1 MKKTHLLV
9 FILIGLLGACQNHP
23 QSIQSKMVNIS
34 DSSMIDINHYEVKKI
49 SVGKNITNKP
59 MASQVISMNGMDKYV
74 MLDEFYLYVFDWQQ
88 GIPEDSVSLH
98 QCGLLR
104 NCSGFNYINSDSI
117 IIYND
122 GKKTVFLIDSNGNIQ
137 KRWNIPRSD
146 NYTQW
151 VSSVDALNGTRI
163 ESDHEKFLLSGSI
176 LGALSQAKGLTIPI
190 SECLYKESGEWKS
203 VAYYPDLYMQYNW
216 GGYYMNCTYVT
227 KDSKGRYLYSF
238 PILDKVLRYNND
250 FSLCDTIPMKSRYD
264 KGIEEFAFDG
274 SEDETNEI
282 RYYISQTTYSNII
295 YDPYRNLYLR
305 LAEHPLQDWNE
316 KGAFCKPFSIVI
328 SDTKGEILSESSIST
343 DYKKFHYQNMHVC
356 KEGIAIAMENPDEN
370 HIYFAC
376 IKISGSFKT
385 TAQ

>member
-1 MKKTHLLV
+1 
-9 FILIGLLGACQNHP
+9 
-23 QSIQSKMVNIS
+23 
-34 DSSMIDINHYEVKKI
+34 
-49 SVGKNITNKP
+49 
-59 MASQVISMNGMDKYV
+59 
-74 MLDEFYLYVFDWQQ
+74 
-88 GIPEDSVSLH
+88 
-98 QCGLLR
+98 
-104 NCSGFNYINSDSI
+104 
-117 IIYND
+117 
-122 GKKTVFLIDSNGNIQ
+122 
-137 KRWNIPRSD
+137 
-146 NYTQW
+146 
-151 VSSVDALNGTRI
+151 
-163 ESDHEKFLLSGSI
+163 
-176 LGALSQAKGLTIPI
+176 
-190 SECLYKESGEWKS
+190 
-203 VAYYPDLYMQYNW
+203 
-216 GGYYMNCTYVT
+216 MNCTYVT

-264 KGIEEFAFDG
+264 KGIDG

-343 DYKKFHYQNMHVC
+343 DYKQFHYQNMHVC

-376 IKISGSFKT
+376 IKINK
-385 TAQ
+385 